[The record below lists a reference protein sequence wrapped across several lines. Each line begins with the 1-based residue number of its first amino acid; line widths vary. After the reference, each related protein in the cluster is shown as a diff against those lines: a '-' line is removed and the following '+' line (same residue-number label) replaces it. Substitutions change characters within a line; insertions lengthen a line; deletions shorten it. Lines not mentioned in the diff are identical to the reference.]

1 MSRKPRNGFIF
12 LSLVV
17 VVSIGLAPLALSGED
32 AAKVIK
38 ERQEAMESVRDSMM
52 ALAAIAKKQQPF
64 DAEVVKQNAANMA
77 KQLKHAEGLFPAGTD
92 TGDVETWAKAEV
104 WSQPDAFAK
113 LMKET
118 HAAAKAMEGVTDES
132 AFGPALGKIGNGCK
146 NCHDMYRLP
155 KEHE

>member
-1 MSRKPRNGFIF
+1 MSKKPRNAFIV
-12 LSLVV
+12 LALVAM
-17 VVSIGLAPLALSGED
+17 VSIGLAPLAVSSED
-32 AAKVIK
+32 TTKTIK

-92 TGDVETWAKAEV
+92 KGDAETWAKAEI

-113 LMKET
+113 LMQQT
-118 HAAAKAMEGVTDES
+118 HEAAKEMEKVTDES

-146 NCHDMYRLP
+146 NCHDMYRRP
-155 KEHE
+155 KE